1 MKPIKYI
8 LFFLILSINVFASVN
23 LKAPDSF
30 IKGEPYYFDIEVS
43 GSSIKF
49 PKIEKIDNYIVESQG
64 TSKSL
69 QIINGDYNEK
79 LTKRFKIVPS
89 NDFTIPKFK
98 FIIDDKEVYTEEKTV
113 SLRTVNK
120 TNSTNFDLTLIPSK
134 DELYVGEDLVVK
146 LIFKYKRDL
155 QITNLGFEKPHFEN
169 FWYKRIENKNDRYE
183 QNGYIVQELDFL
195 LFPQKN
201 GELTVGP
208 LRVDAQM
215 MQSNSS
221 TPFGFFSSV
230 PKVEKIYSNKLSFN
244 VKKLPENT
252 SLIGDFNISAS
263 VNKIDIKQG
272 ESVSLKLEISG
283 VGNFDDIEDIKLD
296 IPNATVYDNKPDV
309 KTKYS
314 DLGYEGTY
322 TKVFSIIPESSIT
335 IPSIKLKYFDKKN
348 KKIVEK
354 STQEFNIKVE
364 KAEKK
369 QKVVLEKPK
378 ETKELTKEKVVIK
391 ENISTEEKIK
401 YIIFGII
408 ATLLI
413 LGLYKLV
420 TLQGKEKVS
429 KETPLN
435 KLIKSSKDK
444 NELIKVLIPYLKID
458 STLDRLIFECE
469 SEKEFKILKKEIL
482 TRIKEIKL

>member
-89 NDFTIPKFK
+89 DDFTIPKFK

-335 IPSIKLKYFDKKN
+335 IPNIKLKYFDKKN

-369 QKVVLEKPK
+369 QKVILEKPK

-401 YIIFGII
+401 YFIFGII

>member
-89 NDFTIPKFK
+89 DDFTIPKFK

-195 LFPQKN
+195 LFPQKS

-215 MQSNSS
+215 MQSNNS

-244 VKKLPENT
+244 VKKLPENN
-252 SLIGDFNISAS
+252 L
-263 VNKIDIKQG
+263 
-272 ESVSLKLEISG
+272 
-283 VGNFDDIEDIKLD
+283 FDWR
-296 IPNATVYDNKPDV
+296 
-309 KTKYS
+309 
-314 DLGYEGTY
+314 
-322 TKVFSIIPESSIT
+322 F
-335 IPSIKLKYFDKKN
+335 
-348 KKIVEK
+348 
-354 STQEFNIKVE
+354 
-364 KAEKK
+364 
-369 QKVVLEKPK
+369 
-378 ETKELTKEKVVIK
+378 
-391 ENISTEEKIK
+391 
-401 YIIFGII
+401 
-408 ATLLI
+408 
-413 LGLYKLV
+413 
-420 TLQGKEKVS
+420 
-429 KETPLN
+429 
-435 KLIKSSKDK
+435 
-444 NELIKVLIPYLKID
+444 
-458 STLDRLIFECE
+458 
-469 SEKEFKILKKEIL
+469 
-482 TRIKEIKL
+482 

>member
-23 LKAPDSF
+23 LKAPNSF

-263 VNKIDIKQG
+263 VNKTDIKQG

-391 ENISTEEKIK
+391 EKISTEEKIK
-401 YIIFGII
+401 YFIFGII